1 MKKNSKTPKLPAAKA
16 TAVVTTVEPVKAVPL
31 TEDQTAD
38 AIRKQYQVVI
48 RAEAASFRERVR
60 FGGMLLQWE
69 HFLGESRGC
78 KSSGEGLKGWLEK
91 NCPEIGYTAALGY
104 KTMAERAI
112 KMLGGGAVV
121 TAALLG
127 NDQVTQP
134 DGEVIDVPVAEA
146 RKCNQFFEKADS
158 RRKLEQMWFEF
169 TNGEGKP
176 GKKRSKGLDVGDES
190 APALTAA
197 QEAHAEWSRLF
208 VLKPRFSKMMRLAKC
223 LTFADASDALELL
236 RPLMDSLRA
245 RVKEK

>member
-1 MKKNSKTPKLPAAKA
+1 MKKTKSTKASKST
-16 TAVVTTVEPVKAVPL
+16 TAVATVDPVKAAL
-31 TEDQTAD
+31 TDNQAAD

-48 RAEAASFRERVR
+48 RAEAALFRERVR

-69 HFLGESRGC
+69 HFLGESRGGAGGT
-78 KSSGEGLKGWLEK
+78 SGDGLKGWLEK
-91 NCPEIGYTAALGY
+91 NCPEIGYSAAMGY

-134 DGEVIDVPVAEA
+134 DGEVIDVPVEEA

-236 RPLMDSLRA
+236 RPLMDSLKA
-245 RVKEK
+245 RVKEG